1 MSKTDK
7 IEPEIKR
14 ALLELSVGYD
24 YEEKEILG
32 EKKSDNPKIKIIKKT
47 YSAGYGGDNNDR
59 KNEAAGAVV
68 ICNRSNR

>member
-32 EKKSDNPKIKIIKKT
+32 EKNSDNPKIKIIKKHIPP
-47 YSAGYGGDNNDR
+47 DM
-59 KNEAAGAVV
+59 AAITMIERMKRQG
-68 ICNRSNR
+68 RW

>member
-32 EKKSDNPKIKIIKKT
+32 EKKSDNPKIKIIKKHIPP
-47 YSAGYGGDNNDR
+47 AM
-59 KNEAAGAVV
+59 AAITMIERMKRQG
-68 ICNRSNR
+68 RW